1 MTLKNIRSIGAF
13 IMCAALMFL
22 ATVTCFAADQKVT
35 VSEID
40 GMSLLLSENMIPV
53 TRSSKNTD
61 KYFSVFGLD
70 YNTTMQNFKNNDI
83 YMQAMD
89 MKSATIVTV
98 TMTKNSDS
106 QSIGDYKKLDAEKL
120 YGVQDSFLS
129 QSEYISCTPDQA
141 AEVLWLLFDVNIE
154 SSNGT
159 IKAYQANTVHNGMS
173 ISITMQHNG
182 GNVNSADFF
191 NFKSIVSSVNFNSKA
206 TDPVFTICVYIGIAI
221 FVVVIFIILLVAGK
235 KTKKSSKK
243 VKNDKILKE
252 LAKKY
257 TSERKSVDLSD
268 YEDTSY
274 EEAENMQDI
283 SQKAETYGFDEEP
296 EAEEEIK
303 IYKKTVDFDIDPKV
317 ENEEAEEIIAQ
328 SLEDSDGTK
337 IYTPEEFKAPQET
350 DDAAE
355 TGAEEFA
362 VVEQDTETET
372 ETETENDIEVEAEE
386 EVEEESETEENTAD
400 EENEVGEENKNK
412 EVKTVKEVK
421 NPDSK
426 IIEIF
431 GANAENNDEIVRK
444 TIEAEKFDNSYDF
457 FEEAP
462 RKIVGIIDVDSADLR
477 NAEDYDVLVEEEKRA
492 RKVETEQKAK
502 TDSDITEK
510 LAKAGGA
517 VKNFFVHC
525 GYFCTNV
532 SRMIKRKRAMKKRQK
547 AEAARRE
554 RERRRR
560 EMNRQRRDENGLVQ
574 VHRASQGR
582 RPAQS
587 NNRNTAQRRPSQR
600 PSQRPPQ
607 GRNSQMRTSPSRKKT
622 NQRPQNPDRR
632 R

>member
-1 MTLKNIRSIGAF
+1 MTLKNIKSIGAF
-13 IMCAALMFL
+13 IMCAALIFL
-22 ATVTCFAADQKVT
+22 ATATCFAADQRVT
-35 VSEID
+35 ISEID
-40 GMSLLLSENMIPV
+40 GMNINLPDNMIPV

-70 YNTTMQNFKNNDI
+70 YDKTMQNFKDNDI

-89 MKSATIVTV
+89 MQSTSTVTV

-106 QSIGDYKKLDAEKL
+106 ESIGDYKNLDAEKL
-120 YGVQDSFLS
+120 YGVQDNFLS

-141 AEVLWLLFDVNIE
+141 TDALWLLFDVNIQ

-159 IKAYQANTVHNGMS
+159 IKAYQANTVHDGMS
-173 ISITMQHNG
+173 ISVTMQHNG
-182 GNVNSADFF
+182 GNVNSADFL
-191 NFKSIVSSVNFNSKA
+191 NFKSIVSSVTFSNRA
-206 TDPVFTICVYIGIAI
+206 TDPAFTIYVYIGIAV
-221 FVVVIFIILLVAGK
+221 FVIVIFIILAVAGK
-235 KTKKSSKK
+235 KTKKRSKK

-252 LAKKY
+252 LAEKY
-257 TSERKSVDLSD
+257 TSERRNIDLSD
-268 YEDTSY
+268 YEDSSY
-274 EEAENMQDI
+274 EEAVDI
-283 SQKAETYGFDEEP
+283 DDMSQKAETYDFDEEP

-303 IYKKTVDFDIDPKV
+303 IYKKTVDFEVDPKV
-317 ENEEAEEIIAQ
+317 EATETEEIIAQ
-328 SLEDSDGTK
+328 SLEESDDTK
-337 IYTPEEFKAPQET
+337 VYVSQEVKESQES

-355 TGAEEFA
+355 AGAEEFA
-362 VVEQDTETET
+362 VVETVTDAEVETEQS
-372 ETETENDIEVEAEE
+372 AEE
-386 EVEEESETEENTAD
+386 NTATEEKEPQSKVIDIFGDEEESEE
-400 EENEVGEENKNK
+400 
-412 EVKTVKEVK
+412 
-421 NPDSK
+421 
-426 IIEIF
+426 
-431 GANAENNDEIVRK
+431 EIVRK
-444 TIEAEKFDNSYDF
+444 TIETEKFDNSYDF

-492 RKVETEQKAK
+492 RKVETEQKPK
-502 TDSDITEK
+502 SDSDFTEK

-582 RPAQS
+582 RPAQGNS
-587 NNRNTAQRRPSQR
+587 RSTAQRRPS
-600 PSQRPPQ
+600 SQRPAQ
-607 GRNSQMRTSPSRKKT
+607 SRNPQMRTSPSRKRPS
-622 NQRPQNPDRR
+622 QRPQNPDRR